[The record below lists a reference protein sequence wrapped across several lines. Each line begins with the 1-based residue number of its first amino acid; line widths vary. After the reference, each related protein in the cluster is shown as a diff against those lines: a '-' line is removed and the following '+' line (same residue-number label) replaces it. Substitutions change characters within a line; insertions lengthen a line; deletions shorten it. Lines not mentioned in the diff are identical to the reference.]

1 MSTDISSLNMVLQT
15 KIDAYLNPGESKR
28 KRTAEGDN
36 DDDQIEIIEETS
48 ESDNLPN
55 LMKLMVMYM
64 KNIDIKLG
72 NLEKKVDDHNQHCTG
87 IDDLK
92 TELTTIKSQL
102 TSSTQHQSDPKKYEE
117 DSQLKF
123 SKISD
128 WGQLHRQ
135 RRDAFYSSYSEQ
147 EISNEMEKW
156 ITPDDDNK
164 VYIKKEYREKYI
176 PGESDERY
184 KIRESLSIQKM
195 VANIQLR
202 RIKVTEK
209 ENEYKSIDQSIIDR
223 LNLLE
228 DENQKEYLK
237 NLWIEETLAAEQRSK
252 TFWQDKKMKWWTKRP
267 EEDPYEGKP
276 TKEKT
281 YAEATSES
289 NNEQPEAMDET
300 EPGKE
305 DNENFQVVVA
315 KNKRNVKRYNS
326 SLTQHDSN
334 YQQSNSS
341 GAYRGNQRYRN
352 KQGNGTYNNNRGG
365 SNYRRN
371 HYNNN
376 WRNSS
381 NNTRNFNGNGNSG
394 NRNGNFF
401 RRDQNYD
408 PNR

>member
-28 KRTAEGDN
+28 KRTAEGDT
-36 DDDQIEIIEETS
+36 DDDQVEIIEDTS

-72 NLEKKVDDHNQHCTG
+72 NLEKKVDDHNQHCSG

-92 TELTTIKSQL
+92 TELTAIKSQL
-102 TSSTQHQSDPKKYEE
+102 ASSTQHQSDPKKYEE

-123 SKISD
+123 SKIND
-128 WGQLHRQ
+128 WGQLHRK

-164 VYIKKEYREKYI
+164 VYIKKEYRDKYI

-209 ENEYKSIDQSIIDR
+209 ENEYKNIDQSIIDR

-281 YAEATSES
+281 YAEATSEE

-300 EPGKE
+300 EPEKD
-305 DNENFQVVVA
+305 DNEGFQVVVS
-315 KNKRNVKRYNS
+315 KNKRSVKRNHGG
-326 SLTQHDSN
+326 QNPHEEN
-334 YQQSNSS
+334 YQQSS
-341 GAYRGNQRYRN
+341 GGSTYRGNQRYRQ
-352 KQGNGTYNNNRGG
+352 KHGNGKYNNNNNNNRGG

-376 WRNSS
+376 WRNST
-381 NNTRNFNGNGNSG
+381 NNIRN
-394 NRNGNFF
+394 
-401 RRDQNYD
+401 
-408 PNR
+408 